1 MMGPIG
7 LSFSS
12 YRAKQPQQN
21 DSESIKDIVFFWA
34 EISWSGKQEKEN
46 SCTWPPFKIRKLY
59 PE

>member
-34 EISWSGKQEKEN
+34 EISWSGK
-46 SCTWPPFKIRKLY
+46 
-59 PE
+59 